1 METSKKIKMY
11 RLQKQITQ
19 EELAEATNLSS
30 SYISQVE
37 SGKKMMG
44 RVGLEKV
51 ATALDVSM
59 VDLLDD
65 NVASKNTK
73 KNQIMIE
80 VSDCDEYEMNIIYD
94 TVIHL
99 KKALRNNRR

>member
-1 METSKKIKMY
+1 METFEKIKMY
-11 RLQKQITQ
+11 RIQKQITQ

-37 SGKKMMG
+37 SGKKKMG

-51 ATALDVSM
+51 ATALDVSV
-59 VDLLDD
+59 VDLLNDS
-65 NVASKNTK
+65 VASNTTK

-94 TVIHL
+94 TVLHL

>member
-1 METSKKIKMY
+1 
-11 RLQKQITQ
+11 
-19 EELAEATNLSS
+19 
-30 SYISQVE
+30 
-37 SGKKMMG
+37 
-44 RVGLEKV
+44 
-51 ATALDVSM
+51 M